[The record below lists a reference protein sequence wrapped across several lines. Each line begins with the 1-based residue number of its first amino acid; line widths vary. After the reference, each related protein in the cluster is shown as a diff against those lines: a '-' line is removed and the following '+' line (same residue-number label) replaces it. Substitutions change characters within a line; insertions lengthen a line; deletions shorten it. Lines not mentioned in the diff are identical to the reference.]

1 MRRFSSTPVIRVDLP
16 AGPSLRAWVAE
27 ARRTRLA
34 GLARLRA
41 LPPGAALLLPGCRS
55 VHTFGM
61 RFAIDVA
68 FVSWP
73 PLQGRC
79 RVVALEAA
87 VAPGRVVSA
96 RGRTAALEAR
106 AGTLSGAGARA
117 GAVLLIDSAGG
128 RVSGGG
134 GAGTQAM
141 HSQRRRPMFERFRR
155 HDDEQ
160 AQSTKGVG
168 VRDREPPRVSRP
180 NGAGAPALPRDGE
193 PAVRRNGEPALP
205 RNGEPAG
212 SAPAAA
218 AAAPEAPAR
227 RRVAERSADEA
238 QLRRREEFGGLNWGA
253 AFFGWLVAIGLA
265 ALLVAIVAAAGTALG
280 LSEISGAEARAN
292 AETIGIGGG
301 LLLVAILALAYFAG
315 GYVAGRMSR
324 FDGARQG
331 IGVWVL
337 GLLAT
342 IALAIAG
349 VVGGSEYN
357 VLERLDLPRIPIEEG
372 DLTTGGAIALGAVLV
387 ATLLAAVLGGR
398 VGHRY
403 HRRVDAAGW
412 DGR

>member
-16 AGPSLRAWVAE
+16 VGPSLRAWVAE

-34 GLARLRA
+34 GLAGLRG
-41 LPPGAALLLPGCRS
+41 LPPGAALLLPRCRS
-55 VHTFGM
+55 LHTFGM

-79 RVVALEAA
+79 RVVALEPA

-106 AGTLSGAGARA
+106 AGTLSRAGVRA
-117 GAVLLIDSAGG
+117 GAVLLFDSAAG
-128 RVSGGG
+128 RVSGRG
-134 GAGTQAM
+134 GAGTQVT
-141 HSQRRRPMFERFRR
+141 HSQRRRPMFEKFRR
-155 HDDEQ
+155 HDDEH
-160 AQSTKGVG
+160 AQSANGVG
-168 VRDREPPRVSRP
+168 VRDREPTRVSRP
-180 NGAGAPALPRDGE
+180 NGAAPAVRSDGE
-193 PAVRRNGEPALP
+193 PARSDGEPA
-205 RNGEPAG
+205 R
-212 SAPAAA
+212 SAPAAT
-218 AAAPEAPAR
+218 AAAPQAPAR

-280 LSEISGAEARAN
+280 LSEIGGAEARAN

-301 LLLVAILALAYFAG
+301 VLLVAILALAYFAG

-331 IGVWVL
+331 IGVWLL

-349 VVGGSEYN
+349 VIGGSEYN
-357 VLERLDLPRIPIEEG
+357 VLERLELPRIPIEEG